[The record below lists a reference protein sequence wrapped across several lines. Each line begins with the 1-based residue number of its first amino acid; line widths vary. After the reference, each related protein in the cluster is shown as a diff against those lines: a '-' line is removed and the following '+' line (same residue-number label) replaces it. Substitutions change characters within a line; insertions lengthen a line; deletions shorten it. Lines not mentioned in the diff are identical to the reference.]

1 VIKFTID
8 GKEVRPDQIGKEL
21 TKVVAK
27 AAFEQVSKEM
37 RERLEAIRHPETEEF
52 PTVVVFGD
60 SIESI
65 SFKIEG
71 SAQLLEIIRERLT
84 PEELLMV
91 QFPDAEP
98 GAPRAFLSFAWEDK
112 ELAERIARAF
122 QAEGIDTWFA
132 GWSLAAGDSMRQE
145 IDKGLAQCTHFV
157 VLLTPDSVGKPWV
170 NQEMDAGLVRKIEAK
185 AKFIALRKGVLAA
198 ELPPLLKGM
207 ISPSLDDFAPAMR
220 QLIDDIHG
228 VSRKPP
234 LGAAPAA
241 ATLPKTGYSA
251 AASAIAKVFV
261 DETTHATF
269 GDPQR
274 TIDELQAK
282 TGLSE
287 EDVHDAVH
295 ELHGMVQESFDR
307 ILPKDELFA
316 VFDKHFA
323 GRDPA
328 DDALRIAA
336 DLVNDDGFP
345 TNAPEIAERY
355 GWTARRL
362 NPALAYLFNR
372 KLIQDFKAMGTQ
384 PWLVH
389 WVQKTDSTRRFVKSR
404 S

>member
-1 VIKFTID
+1 MIKFTID

-21 TKVVAK
+21 TRVVAK

-37 RERLEAIRHPETEEF
+37 RERLEAIRHPETGEF

-71 SAQLLEIIRERLT
+71 SAQLLETVRERLT
-84 PEELLMV
+84 PEELRMV
-91 QFPDAEP
+91 QFPETEL
-98 GAPRAFLSFAWEDK
+98 GAPRVFLSFAWEDEK
-112 ELAERIARAF
+112 LAERIARAF

-132 GWSLAAGDSMRQE
+132 GWSLTAGDSMRQE

-157 VLLTPDSVGKPWV
+157 VLLTPDSIDKPWV
-170 NQEMDAGLVRKIEAK
+170 NQEMDAGLIRKIEDK
-185 AKFIALRKGVLAA
+185 AKFIALRKDVPAA

-207 ISPSLDDFAPAMR
+207 ISPSLDDFEPAMR

-234 LGAAPAA
+234 LGPAPPAA
-241 ATLPKTGYSA
+241 TMAKTGYSA
-251 AASAIAKVFV
+251 GASAIAKVFV
-261 DETTHATF
+261 EETKDALF

-274 TIDELQAK
+274 TIEELKTK

-287 EDVHDAVH
+287 EDVRDAVH
-295 ELHGMVQESFDR
+295 ELRGMVNDSFDR

-316 VFDKHFA
+316 TFDQYWMGWDTA
-323 GRDPA
+323 Q
-328 DDALRIAA
+328 DALRIAA
-336 DLVNDDGFP
+336 DLLNDETFP
-345 TNAPEIAERY
+345 SRASEVAERY
-355 GWTARRL
+355 GWTPRRL
-362 NPALAYLFNR
+362 NPALGYLINR
-372 KLIQDFKAMGTQ
+372 QVIRDTKGMGTA
-384 PWLVH
+384 PWICH